1 LKATAEHLDVLIVG
15 AGISGICAGY
25 GLHKAHPEK
34 EYAIFESRNDLGGTW
49 DLFRY
54 PGIRSD
60 SDMYTLG
67 YSFKPWDSANG
78 IADGGDIQAYIRETA
93 EENGI
98 TPKIRY
104 GHQVKS
110 AEWSSGLQCWTV
122 IVERE
127 GADNFTVTCTFLLA
141 CSGYYDYE
149 KGYTPDFPDLEEF
162 GGNIV
167 HPQDWDDSVDYTDK
181 RVVLI
186 GSGATAIT
194 LLPALAEKAKHVTM
208 LQRSPTYIVSM
219 QSNEPWMVF
228 LKKHFPMRWAYSL
241 VRAKHIFATTFWGVV
256 ASFWP
261 KRFGAL
267 LIAGVRQAMGP
278 DFDVKRHFVPR
289 YLPWEQ
295 RVCMAPEGDFFDV
308 LKNGRASIVTDQIE
322 KFTRKGVLLESGQ
335 ELAADLIVTAT
346 GLNLK
351 VLGGIDLSVDG
362 QRMDLGKATVYKGM
376 MFSGVPNLVAFTGYT
391 GASWTLKIEITASYI
406 SKLFDYMKKHQY
418 ESCTAILADSVTVD
432 ETLMGLSSGYVKR
445 AEHLL
450 PKQGKKWPWRTHN
463 SYLLDRQRQ
472 VFTSINDGVLRF
484 EGAGKLTG

>member
-1 LKATAEHLDVLIVG
+1 LKAVVEHLDVLIVG
-15 AGISGICAGY
+15 AGISGVCAAH
-25 GLHKAHPEK
+25 GLHKSHAEK
-34 EYAIFESRNDLGGTW
+34 TYAIFESRSDLGGTW

-67 YSFKPWDSANG
+67 YSFKPWDSASG
-78 IADGGDIQAYIRETA
+78 IANGGDIKAYIRETA

-98 TPKIRY
+98 TQKIRY

-110 AEWSSGLQCWTV
+110 AAWSSELQYWTV
-122 IVERE
+122 IVERD
-127 GADNFTVTCTFLLA
+127 GAENITITCTFLLA

-149 KGYTPDFPDLEEF
+149 KGYTPDFPGREEF
-162 GGNIV
+162 SGNIV
-167 HPQDWDDSVDYTDK
+167 HPQEWDDSVDYTDK

-194 LLPALAEKAKHVTM
+194 LLPAMAQKAKHVTM

-219 QSNEPWMVF
+219 QSTESWMVF
-228 LKKHFPMRWAYSL
+228 LKKYLPGSWAYSL
-241 VRAKHIFATTFWGVV
+241 VRAKHIFATTFWGVI
-256 ASFWP
+256 ATLWP
-261 KRFGAL
+261 KRFAAL

-289 YLPWEQ
+289 YLPWQQ
-295 RVCMAPEGDFFDV
+295 RVCMAPEGDFFEV

-322 KFTRKGVLLESGQ
+322 KFTRRGVLLASGQ
-335 ELAADLIVTAT
+335 ELDADLIVTAT

-351 VLGGIDLSVDG
+351 VLGGINLSVDG
-362 QRMDLGKATVYKGM
+362 RQIDLGEATVYKGM

-406 SKLFDYMKKHQY
+406 SKLFDYMKKQQY
-418 ESCTAILADSVTVD
+418 ESCTPILADSDSTD
-432 ETLMGLSSGYVKR
+432 GSAMSLSSGYVKR
-445 AEHLL
+445 AKHLL
-450 PKQGKKWPWRTHN
+450 PKQGKNWPWKIHD

-472 VFTSINDGVLRF
+472 IFNSINDGVLSF
-484 EGAGKLTG
+484 ERSGNAT